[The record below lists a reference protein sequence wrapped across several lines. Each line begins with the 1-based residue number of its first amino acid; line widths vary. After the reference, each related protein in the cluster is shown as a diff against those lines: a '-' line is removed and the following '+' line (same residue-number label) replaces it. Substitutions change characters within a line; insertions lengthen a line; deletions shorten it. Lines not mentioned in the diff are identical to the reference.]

1 MIAALTEAVVAIC
14 MRNAIWVHQYKSN
27 RKAANTVIL
36 ATRLYLIVT
45 EKALEIARKAR
56 FITVKKRKMM
66 ENAIEIKDQSSAW
79 KTVNCAKTSAKIVS
93 LSS

>member
-1 MIAALTEAVVAIC
+1 MIAVLKEAVVAIC
-14 MRNAIWVHQYKSN
+14 MMSVQWVHQYKSN
-27 RKAANTVIL
+27 RKAESTVIL
-36 ATRLYLIVT
+36 ATRLNLIVT
-45 EKALEIARKAR
+45 EKALIIARKAR